1 MTSLI
6 NRCIRLFDAIP
17 YSILALLIRF
27 AIGLAFW
34 NSGRTKVEGW
44 NIFDVTDS
52 AVFLFENEYKL
63 PFIPPLIAAHLAA
76 LAEHILPLFVWLG
89 LGTRFAALG
98 LLGMT
103 AVIQIF
109 VYPGAYGLHA
119 LWAGAL
125 LTLIKFGPGSV
136 SVDNFLKR

>member
-1 MTSLI
+1 MNALASRLV
-6 NRCIRLFDAIP
+6 RLFEAIP
-17 YSILALLIRF
+17 YSILALLARI

-63 PFIPPLIAAHLAA
+63 PLVPPVLAAHLAA
-76 LAEHILPLFVWLG
+76 LAEHILPVLVWLG

-98 LLGMT
+98 LLAMT

-109 VYPGAYGLHA
+109 VYPNAYVLHGM
-119 LWAGAL
+119 WASIL
-125 LTLIKFGPGSV
+125 LMLIKFGPGEISL
-136 SVDNFLKR
+136 DRLWKR